1 MNFLFKKRFTSPSE
15 RRRGNSFTWRAND
28 GEAKALRAFT
38 LIESLVAISVLLVS
52 LAAPLSIAAQS
63 LRSAY
68 YARDQIT
75 AFYLAQEAVEYI
87 QAKRDQNY
95 LASASWLNGLSECV
109 TPNSCNVDFPNF
121 THAQC
126 PSNGCPALYL
136 RTSDQL
142 FVADS
147 AQATPSVF
155 TRTVRITTVT
165 GNTDERAVTVTVSWV
180 SAGISR
186 TFQISEHLFNWL

>member
-1 MNFLFKKRFTSPSE
+1 MNLFNTSVRSAKI
-15 RRRGNSFTWRAND
+15 NVKARA
-28 GEAKALRAFT
+28 ARAFT
-38 LIESLVAISVLLVS
+38 LIETFVATSVLLVS

-75 AFYLAQEAVEYI
+75 AYYLAQEAVEYI

-95 LASASWLNGLSECV
+95 LTSASWMNGLSECIS
-109 TPNSCNVDFPNF
+109 PNTCNIDFPNF
-121 THAQC
+121 THTQC
-126 PSNGCPALYL
+126 ASNGCTPLYL
-136 RTSDQL
+136 RTSDKL
-142 FVADS
+142 FVIDS

-155 TRTVRITTVT
+155 TRTVRVVPVT
-165 GNTDERAVTVTVSWV
+165 GHSDEEDVTVTVSWV

-186 TFQISEHLFNWL
+186 SFQISEHLFNWLSS

>member
-1 MNFLFKKRFTSPSE
+1 MRVLFRTGDVKPL
-15 RRRGNSFTWRAND
+15 RG
-28 GEAKALRAFT
+28 FT
-38 LIESLVAISVLLVS
+38 LIETFVATSVLLIS

-95 LASASWLNGLSECV
+95 LTSATWLTGLDECIS
-109 TPNSCNVDFPNF
+109 TACSIDFPNF
-121 THAQC
+121 THTAC
-126 PSNGCPALYL
+126 STTCDPLL
-136 RTSDQL
+136 IRDTDKL
-142 FVADS
+142 FVGPGGS
-147 AQATPSVF
+147 GTPSVF
-155 TRTVRITTVT
+155 TRSVRIVAVT
-165 GNTDERAVTVTVSWV
+165 TDEVDIKVTVSWV

-186 TFQISEHLFNWL
+186 SFQISEHLFNWLGS